1 MSPRE
6 KEYFTISVVS
16 EMYELHPQTLR
27 LYEREG
33 LLKPSRSK
41 GNTRLYSRE
50 DVERLEM
57 ILNLT
62 RELGVNIAG
71 VSIILEL
78 REKLA
83 RNMALIEEL
92 KNLLGSEIW
101 ETLKARQEGPK
112 NALVRARSTK
122 VVKIKEA
129 DNR

>member
-1 MSPRE
+1 MSPRN

-50 DVERLEM
+50 DVERLEV

-71 VSIILEL
+71 VGIILEL
-78 REKLA
+78 REKLG
-83 RNMALIEEL
+83 RNMALLEEL
-92 KNLLGSEIW
+92 KSLIGSEIW
-101 ETLKARQEGPK
+101 ETLEARQEGPK

-129 DNR
+129 DNK